1 MVQDHIEDEILD
13 FIQDAG
19 SKISSLESENKTLR
33 NKVNSLETERL
44 RLEKVAAVAASK
56 AFSIDRDHLNSTFQ
70 NLRDLKLL
78 NDTGFQK
85 AANVAAG
92 SPDFLLDVIDSLV
105 DKMFK
110 MASLNEN
117 VTMIS
122 PTSTTIA
129 SEDDADA
136 LWRKLAKQK
145 KHTYV

>member
-19 SKISSLESENKTLR
+19 TKISSLESENKTLR

-56 AFSIDRDHLNSTFQ
+56 AFSIDREHLNSTFQ
-70 NLRDLKLL
+70 NLKSLKLL
-78 NDTGFQK
+78 SDTGFQK
-85 AANVAAG
+85 AASVAAG

-105 DKMFK
+105 DRMFK
-110 MASLNEN
+110 MASLQET

-122 PTSTTIA
+122 PTIESLR
-129 SEDDADA
+129 SDEDPDA
-136 LWRKLAKQK
+136 LWRKFAKQK
-145 KHTYV
+145 KF